1 MTSINDIGK
10 VLTTRGYAIR
20 KSILGS
26 EDHVKIRRELTVA
39 PVTQSRVAIAGNPFS
54 VYFESPQRYYLPRH
68 WARDV
73 FGPEEVSVLPEGK
86 PFSSSIQFQGKA
98 FDYQEKIIQ
107 QFLDAGS
114 NGLICVPCG
123 KGKTFMALN
132 IAARIGK
139 RFLVIVDKEFLLNQ
153 WKGEMEQFFPGLRIG
168 IIQENK
174 KQIGIVEEP
183 IKKEP
188 TIAEL
193 KERLKLHKLPV
204 SGNKDILLERLR
216 NVEQGQKGQQ
226 KEEQKQEP
234 VEYDCCIAMIQT
246 IVRRDFA
253 KDDFHSFGFAIFDE
267 CHHLGASNFSQA
279 LTKIQT
285 KYMLGL
291 SATPI
296 RDDGLTKVFEWFL
309 GKPVYWE
316 KRREA
321 DETVTVRALMFT
333 SDESSYTDIPVDYK
347 DDVVLARLLTQVVSC
362 VPRNEWISKEI
373 LKLLKEPARR
383 ILVLAERI
391 VQLEQIEKILQS
403 INPAI
408 STGYYIGGMKEEVR
422 ERDGREAKVLLASYS
437 MASEAMNIKSLNT
450 VVLASPRKKIEQ
462 SVGRIL
468 RERPSERRVDPLII
482 DIVDSHGMYIGQ
494 WRKRKT
500 FYKACGYKILVQKY
514 NSEEISD
521 SSDSDAEQPATQTQ
535 TLGCLIIEEGN

>member
-20 KSILGS
+20 KSILSS
-26 EDHVKIRRELTVA
+26 EDNAKIRRELTVS
-39 PVTQSRVAIAGNPFS
+39 PVTQSRLAIAGNPFS

-68 WARDV
+68 WARDI

-86 PFSSSIQFQGKA
+86 PLSPTIQFQGKA

-139 RFLVIVDKEFLLNQ
+139 RFLVVVDKEFLLNQ

-174 KQIGIVEEP
+174 KQIGLVEEP
-183 IKKEP
+183 IKKEL

-193 KERLKLHKLPV
+193 KERLKSHKLPV
-204 SGNKDILLERLR
+204 SGNKDVLVERLR
-216 NVEQGQKGQQ
+216 KVEPLQNQ
-226 KEEQKQEP
+226 QKQEH

-279 LTKIQT
+279 LAKIQT

-296 RDDGLTKVFEWFL
+296 RDDGLTKVFECHGIFL
-309 GKPVYWE
+309 
-316 KRREA
+316 
-321 DETVTVRALMFT
+321 
-333 SDESSYTDIPVDYK
+333 
-347 DDVVLARLLTQVVSC
+347 
-362 VPRNEWISKEI
+362 
-373 LKLLKEPARR
+373 
-383 ILVLAERI
+383 
-391 VQLEQIEKILQS
+391 
-403 INPAI
+403 
-408 STGYYIGGMKEEVR
+408 
-422 ERDGREAKVLLASYS
+422 
-437 MASEAMNIKSLNT
+437 
-450 VVLASPRKKIEQ
+450 
-462 SVGRIL
+462 
-468 RERPSERRVDPLII
+468 
-482 DIVDSHGMYIGQ
+482 
-494 WRKRKT
+494 
-500 FYKACGYKILVQKY
+500 
-514 NSEEISD
+514 
-521 SSDSDAEQPATQTQ
+521 
-535 TLGCLIIEEGN
+535 